1 MNPAPAN
8 LVIAPTPRSPQV
20 DFDFAQ
26 GRFALAGESYPEDA
40 ARFFGP
46 LLQAV
51 QDFIAAGPQHPL
63 VFDLTLAYFNSST
76 AKALMNLFEMLERAA
91 AGGASVTVNWHFASD
106 DDAMREFGEDF
117 SLDFSACRF
126 NLCDDAGK

>member
-1 MNPAPAN
+1 MKQVAPKLA
-8 LVIAPTPRSPQV
+8 IAPTTRSPQIE
-20 DFDFAQ
+20 FDFET
-26 GRFALAGESYPEDA
+26 GRFLLRGESYPEDA

-51 QDFIAAGPQHPL
+51 QDFIASGPEGEV
-63 VFDLTLAYFNSST
+63 VFDLSLAYFNSST

-91 AGGASVTVNWHFASD
+91 GRGTRVVVNWHFAAD

-117 SLDFSACRF
+117 SLDFEACTF
-126 NLCDDAGK
+126 NLCADAGG